1 MPASAVNLG
10 KPPKPTAHAGS
21 PACHARPENTL
32 IIPTNPLSNAPAS
45 AADSARERAPAA
57 SGRQE
62 KTGAASAAV
71 SISPSA
77 ASLSAASLDAAR
89 APTETPAAATG
100 DVDTAKV
107 ERIILALRQGEYRM
121 DTARIADGLLASAKD
136 LLKP

>member
-1 MPASAVNLG
+1 M
-10 KPPKPTAHAGS
+10 
-21 PACHARPENTL
+21 
-32 IIPTNPLSNAPAS
+32 IPTNPLSNAPAS
-45 AADSARERAPAA
+45 AADSARERTPAA

-107 ERIILALRQGEYRM
+107 ERIILALRQGEYQM

>member
-1 MPASAVNLG
+1 M
-10 KPPKPTAHAGS
+10 
-21 PACHARPENTL
+21 

-45 AADSARERAPAA
+45 AADSARERAPAT

-77 ASLSAASLDAAR
+77 ASLSAASLSAASLDAAR
-89 APTETPAAATG
+89 APAEPPAAATG

-107 ERIILALRQGEYRM
+107 GRIILALRQGEYRM